1 MTNNAIIVSPADMK
15 RLQKKMGKL
24 KLLSS
29 VGLSKEVAHTLL
41 DITKKAV
48 TKAPVAKKGKS
59 GGTLRQSIRPTVQGL
74 TGYVEASAEY
84 APYMEFGTGVAYS
97 SSQLDALGIPTSYS
111 AQFLGKGIR
120 EVNLEPRPFL
130 FNSAREAFGA
140 MLGRLNV
147 KIRKEL
153 NK

>member
-24 KLLSS
+24 KLFSTA
-29 VGLSKEVAHTLL
+29 GLSTEIAHTLL

-48 TKAPVAKKGKS
+48 RRAPVAGKGKS
-59 GGTLRQSIRPTVQGL
+59 GGTLRQSIKPTIQGL
-74 TGYVEASAEY
+74 TGYVEASAHY
-84 APYMEFGTGVAYS
+84 APYMEFGTGSAYS

-120 EVNLEPRPFL
+120 EVTLEPRPFL
-130 FNSAREAFGA
+130 FNSARDAFGA
-140 MLGRLNV
+140 MLGRLDI